1 MSTEEKLLKLRNKL
15 EFIKNSNIPSGER
28 DKRNHRRLVY
38 EAERYLCELD
48 EVENFMEAIY
58 VDDYVIAYN
67 DQIKTL
73 VDKHNFAY
81 LHNGK
86 FIKVIEVIVAEKHH
100 FFAAITPVSA
110 L

>member
-48 EVENFMEAIY
+48 EVEIY
-58 VDDYVIAYN
+58 VEKCIITEKG
-67 DQIKTL
+67 QIDCL
-73 VDKHNFAY
+73 INKHKHAY
-81 LHNGK
+81 LHNGR
-86 FIKVIEVIVAEKHH
+86 FIQIIEVIVATKHH
-100 FFAAITPVSA
+100 FFAVLEPVSA

>member
-48 EVENFMEAIY
+48 EVEIFLDSIY
-58 VDDYVIAYN
+58 VDNCIITEKG
-67 DQIKTL
+67 QIDCL
-73 VDKHNFAY
+73 INKHKHAY

-86 FIKVIEVIVAEKHH
+86 FIKIIEVIVATKHH
-100 FFAAITPVSA
+100 FFAVLEPVSA